1 MKRYRGIL
9 VLVILGM
16 TLIAGGA
23 LMRRGLVAA
32 PSVTNGARLF
42 EQVAQLVQEKYIDSV
57 STAEIYRSAV
67 DGMLRELGDPHTSY
81 LAPRRLDR
89 LTESTTGNYGG
100 LGIEVDAREEGIT
113 VVAPLPG
120 GPAEA
125 AGIVTG
131 DRITAVEGASTR
143 GWTVDEA
150 SRALRGTPG
159 TKISITV
166 ERPGVAVPLPFTLT
180 RREVHR
186 QAIRRAVILEN
197 DIGYVDVDIFSG
209 ATAAELERAIEQL
222 RGRGA
227 SKLVLDLRNNPGGL
241 LEQGVAVTDLF
252 LDSAQ
257 KVVSMRGRTP
267 QSNAE
272 FHDSAPQ
279 RWKTMPIIVLVNEGS
294 ASASEIVAGALQDH
308 DRAAIIGRTTFGK
321 GSAQNLVPLP
331 SGGALKVTTALW
343 YTPSGRSINRAPGD
357 QPPDAAVAGDDDLLE
372 TVPEDR
378 DRPEFRTDGG
388 RIVHGGGGI
397 APDLTVA
404 GTAVR
409 DDELALARALGA
421 QAPRF
426 RDALTDYGLSL
437 KAART
442 LSSPDFPV
450 TNEMVEELWR
460 RMERRNISIDRAVYD
475 RARPTVTRL
484 LASEIT
490 RYVFGPDA
498 EFLRSSRED
507 PVIRTAIEIARSAR
521 DQADV
526 LKRAETRARLLAS
539 RADSAAVSRR

>member
-1 MKRYRGIL
+1 MKQYRGIL
-9 VLVILGM
+9 VLVILGIA
-16 TLIAGGA
+16 LISGGA
-23 LMRRGLVAA
+23 LVRRGLVAA
-32 PSVTNGARLF
+32 PPVTDGARLF
-42 EQVAQLVQEKYIDSV
+42 EQVAELVQDKYIDSV
-57 STAEIYRSAV
+57 STAELYRSAV

-186 QAIRRAVILEN
+186 QAIRRAVILQN

-222 RGRGA
+222 RSRGA

-272 FHDSAPQ
+272 FHDAAPQ
-279 RWKTMPIIVLVNEGS
+279 RWKSMPIIVLVNEGS

-343 YTPSGRSINRAPGD
+343 YTPSGRSINRARGD
-357 QPPDAAVAGDDDLLE
+357 EPPDGAVDDGDLL
-372 TVPEDR
+372 VPEGR

-388 RIVHGGGGI
+388 RIVYGGGGI

-404 GTAVR
+404 GTSVAE
-409 DDELALARALGA
+409 DELALARALGA
-421 QAPRF
+421 QAARF

-437 KAART
+437 KASRT
-442 LSSPDFPV
+442 LSSPEFPV
-450 TNEMVEELWR
+450 TSEMVDELWR
-460 RMERRNISIDRAVYD
+460 RMERRGISIDRGVYD

-498 EFLRSSRED
+498 EFLRSSRQD
-507 PVIRTAIEIARSAR
+507 PAIRTAIEIATSAR

-526 LKRAETRARLLAS
+526 LKRAEARARLAS
-539 RADSAAVSRR
+539 RADTAAISRR

>member
-1 MKRYRGIL
+1 MKRYRGVL
-9 VLVILGM
+9 VLVVLG
-16 TLIAGGA
+16 IALLSGGA

-32 PSVTNGARLF
+32 PPVTDGARLF
-42 EQVAQLVQEKYIDSV
+42 QQVAELVQEKYIDSV
-57 STAEIYRSAV
+57 STADLYRSAV

-159 TKISITV
+159 TKISITI

-186 QAIRRAVILEN
+186 QAIRRAVILES

-257 KVVSMRGRTP
+257 KVVSMRGRTA

-272 FHDSAPQ
+272 FHDGAPQ
-279 RWKTMPIIVLVNEGS
+279 RWKAMPIIVLVNEGS

-357 QPPDAAVAGDDDLLE
+357 EPPGDAAADDDLLGP
-372 TVPEDR
+372 VPEGR

-388 RIVHGGGGI
+388 RIVYGGGGI
-397 APDLTVA
+397 APDLIVA
-404 GTAVR
+404 TTSVAEE
-409 DDELALARALGA
+409 ELALARALGA
-421 QAPRF
+421 QASRF

-442 LSSPDFPV
+442 LSSPEFPV
-450 TNEMVEELWR
+450 TTEMVDELWR
-460 RMERRNISIDRAVYD
+460 RMERRGISIDRAVYD

-507 PVIRTAIEIARSAR
+507 PAIRTAIEIAGSAR

-526 LKRAETRARLLAS
+526 LKRAEARARLLAS
-539 RADSAAVSRR
+539 RADSAALSRR

>member
-1 MKRYRGIL
+1 MKGYRSIL
-9 VLVILGM
+9 VLGVLGAA
-16 TLIAGGA
+16 LVSGGA

-32 PSVTNGARLF
+32 PAAANGSRLF
-42 EQVAQLVQEKYIDSV
+42 EQVARLVQEKYIDSV
-57 STAEIYRSAV
+57 GSAKLYRAAV
-67 DGMLRELGDPHTSY
+67 DGMLRELGDPHTAY
-81 LAPRRLDR
+81 LAPQRLVR

-113 VVAPLPG
+113 VVAPLAG

-131 DRITAVEGASTR
+131 DRITTVEGASTR
-143 GWTVDEA
+143 GCTVDEA

-166 ERPGVAVPLPFTLT
+166 ERPGIEEPLRFTLT

-186 QAIRRAVILEN
+186 RAIRRSVMLQNE
-197 DIGYVDVDIFSG
+197 IGYVDVDIFSES
-209 ATAAELERAIEQL
+209 TADELERAVEQL

-227 SKLVLDLRNNPGGL
+227 TKLVLDLRHNPGGL

-257 KVVSMRGRTP
+257 KVVEMRGRVP
-267 QSNAE
+267 QSNVN
-272 FHDSAPQ
+272 FHDRAPQ
-279 RWKTMPIIVLVNEGS
+279 RWKAMPVLVLVDEAS

-343 YTPSGRSINRAPGD
+343 YTPSGRSINRTPGEAAPGAD
-357 QPPDAAVAGDDDLLE
+357 GDLLE
-372 TVPEDR
+372 PIAEGR
-378 DRPEFRTDGG
+378 ERPEFRTAGG
-388 RIVHGGGGI
+388 RVVYGGGGI
-397 APDLTVA
+397 APDVLLPGPIVA
-404 GTAVR
+404 QEEI
-409 DDELALARALGA
+409 DFARALGA

-437 KAART
+437 KASRAVT
-442 LSSPDFPV
+442 SPDFAV
-450 TNEMVEELWR
+450 TDAMIEELWR
-460 RMERRNISIDRAVYD
+460 RMERRDITMDRAEYD
-475 RARPTVTRL
+475 RGRATVTRL
-484 LASEIT
+484 LANEIS

-498 EFLRSSRED
+498 EFLRSSRDDEA
-507 PVIRTAIEIARSAR
+507 IRIAIELATGAR
-521 DQADV
+521 DQSDV
-526 LKRAETRARLLAS
+526 LKRAEARAKRASAADSVTAS
-539 RADSAAVSRR
+539 RR